1 MSNRQYKDELSGP
14 FIYRDNKNRVIYS
27 NPLLKKDYLVN
38 NSEAKTFTVFQM
50 RLPIAVLVGMIISL
64 FSENYVLAILAALI
78 IYAGTTLAFWFI
90 YIPKLPVI
98 EKYTK
103 VPKESFLDRLAKSSR
118 KRLFLLIFLV
128 VSLAFLVVYNAIASG
143 YTGFTLYANFA
154 IAVGC
159 GVYLGIL
166 LIALMKKQ

>member
-1 MSNRQYKDELSGP
+1 MPNRQYKDELSGP

-27 NPLLKKDYLVN
+27 NPLLKNDYLVN
-38 NSEAKTFTVFQM
+38 NSEARTFGLFSM
-50 RLPIAVLVGMIISL
+50 RFPIAVLAGLIISL
-64 FSENYVLAILAALI
+64 FNKNYLLAVIAALLI
-78 IYAGTTLAFWFI
+78 LLVSTLYFWFI

-103 VPKESFLDRLAKSSR
+103 VPKESFLDRLAKSSK

-166 LIALMKKQ
+166 LIALMKNQ